1 MNFRWTFNFLLL
13 ILVVTGVITGLY
25 SWMYNQN
32 LSLEILKT
40 IAQFA
45 TVITA
50 VGAII
55 SAYFGA
61 RKYFDDKNR
70 EFIERR
76 LNEVYAP
83 LYGLLAK
90 QKVLRDI
97 IAPDMTVEEIPI
109 ISISHKRTTSKYNEE
124 LKRFEENVEE
134 LASIA
139 DKKEFLSIIQK
150 SNMGLASPNLVV
162 LINKYEAALWFM
174 NIPESNPEREKVD
187 DLIHEIEK
195 SLCKE
200 IIISYKSCI
209 KKLGLDK
216 STEIDHLDV
225 KTGFFN

>member
-1 MNFRWTFNFLLL
+1 MNFRWIFNFLLL
-13 ILVVTGVITGLY
+13 LLVVTGVITGLY

-97 IAPDMTVEEIPI
+97 IAPGMTVEEIPI
-109 ISISHKRTTSKYNEE
+109 ISISHTKTTSKYNEE
-124 LKRFEENVEE
+124 LKEFEKNVEE
-134 LASIA
+134 LTSIA
-139 DKKEFLSIIQK
+139 DKKEFLSIIQG

-162 LINKYEAALWFM
+162 LINKYETALWFM
-174 NIPESNPEREKVD
+174 NLPESHPERKKVE
-187 DLIHEIEK
+187 DLILEIEI

>member
-13 ILVVTGVITGLY
+13 LLVVTVVITGLY

-97 IAPDMTVEEIPI
+97 IVPDKTVEEIPI
-109 ISISHKRTTSKYNEE
+109 ISISHTKTTTKYNEE
-124 LKRFEENVEE
+124 LKEFEKNVEE
-134 LASIA
+134 LTSIA
-139 DKKEFLSIIQK
+139 DKKEFLSIIQG

-162 LINKYEAALWFM
+162 LINKYETALWFM
-174 NIPESNPEREKVD
+174 NLPESHPERKKVE
-187 DLIHEIEK
+187 DLILEIEK

-200 IIISYKSCI
+200 IIISYKSCV